1 MNIHDL
7 TQRVRKLQQAVEKE
21 NLEWIPARHTI
32 FLSQEEYDDIL
43 RDKSFGAQP
52 PGMQWCLA
60 PRTLSQ
66 NNTRSWMNVN
76 ILVVNKLPEGF

>member
-1 MNIHDL
+1 MDIHDL
-7 TQRVRKLQQAVEKE
+7 TQKVLKLQKTVEKE

-43 RDKSFGAQP
+43 RDKSFEAQP

-60 PRTLSQ
+60 PRTVRPYH
-66 NNTRSWMNVN
+66 NRRWMNVN
-76 ILVVNKLPEGF
+76 ILVVSELPEV